1 LYKAN
6 IRREESEQ
14 VGDKEFQNEALNNR
28 IGLQDQYVQWVE
40 QKAQLQDAD
49 QSFVNVNN
57 VINYPWILDCQS
69 KSDILLIDSREK
81 QKMEIDNQLIN
92 TVVHNPFGGPMD

>member
-1 LYKAN
+1 M
-6 IRREESEQ
+6 
-14 VGDKEFQNEALNNR
+14 
-28 IGLQDQYVQWVE
+28 QDP
-40 QKAQLQDAD
+40 D

-81 QKMEIDNQLIN
+81 QKMEIDN
-92 TVVHNPFGGPMD
+92 